1 MARPGWAG
9 RYLVLLLLVLS
20 SALFV
25 GLGLWQLERR
35 TQKLK
40 LIDAVDHRVGEPA
53 ADAPGPASWSFVSFD
68 NDAYRHVRIGGTF
81 AGGRDTLVQA
91 ATGFGPG
98 FWMMSPLRTDAGWT
112 VLVNRGFVSADD
124 PRPTAPQ
131 GHVVV
136 AGLLRISEPG
146 GGFLHSNDP
155 SSDRWYS
162 RDVAAIAATRGLQG
176 VAPYFIDADAAS
188 TASLAA
194 GSGVAPV
201 GGLTVIS
208 FHNSHLVYALTWY
221 GLALMMAGA
230 CYWVVRD
237 ERRRSRAGRSGQ
249 EGGDGGED

>member
-40 LIDAVDHRVGEPA
+40 LIDAVNHRVDQPA

-162 RDVAAIAATRGLQG
+162 RDVAAIGRARHLTRL
-176 VAPYFIDADAAS
+176 APYFVDAAS
-188 TASLAA
+188 
-194 GSGVAPV
+194 SGRTRGQPM
-201 GGLTVIS
+201 GGLTVVS
-208 FHNSHLVYALTWY
+208 FPNNHLQYALTWFALA
-221 GLALMMAGA
+221 GLSMFG
-230 CYWVVRD
+230 VR
-237 ERRRSRAGRSGQ
+237 RAWRSRSNSRRG
-249 EGGDGGED
+249 